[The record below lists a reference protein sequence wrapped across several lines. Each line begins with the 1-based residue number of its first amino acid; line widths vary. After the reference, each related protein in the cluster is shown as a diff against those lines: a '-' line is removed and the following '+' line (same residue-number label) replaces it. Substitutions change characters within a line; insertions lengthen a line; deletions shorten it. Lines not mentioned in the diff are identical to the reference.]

1 VWINPFIFQE
11 TSRRPL
17 GPSQGNVLEAGLGQT
32 GVGGEGLTTG
42 LRASA
47 TASAAPGS
55 KIAVNDNRA
64 AGGGEQLGEETSEL
78 PPVEEG
84 LSNLLMTDA
93 KAAAAPGSEVA
104 VNDNGAAGGGDS
116 FGEITSE
123 KAPPKTATSRF
134 VEAEAPKTG
143 TSRFVEAEAPKTATS
158 RQEFISG
165 AGGPEGRVGEE
176 GLTTELRTSASVT
189 AAPGSKIAVND
200 NGAAG
205 GGEHLGKTSSNIKPK
220 IERDDPSGAASPI
233 EAISTTANEEEVG
246 KPKMGPADRQGI

>member
-84 LSNLLMTDA
+84 LSTLLMTDA

-123 KAPPKTATSRF
+123 KAP
-134 VEAEAPKTG
+134 
-143 TSRFVEAEAPKTATS
+143 
-158 RQEFISG
+158 SG